1 MLLYPFTTSSFS
13 RLLFSNVQQSGFSFI
28 IHHKVY
34 NHNPQSLTMANA
46 SLLDCQQANYI
57 WLTEPL

>member
-13 RLLFSNVQQSGFSFI
+13 QLLFSNVQQSGFL

-34 NHNPQSLTMANA
+34 NPPSLTMVNA